1 MQYSYSLSI
10 LRYHC
15 HINFDTL
22 EELRKELRLHFTPAE
37 IALGIIDRLTAFD
50 NHRKDEL
57 GCTCIS
63 YQDIKCYRYP
73 MD

>member
-10 LRYHC
+10 LRYHR
-15 HINFDTL
+15 HMNFDTL
-22 EELRKELRLHFTPAE
+22 EELRRELRLYFTPAE

-50 NHRKDEL
+50 DHRKDEFGL
-57 GCTCIS
+57 SCIS
-63 YQDIKCYRYP
+63 CEDIKCYRYP